1 VNVESPGLLFN
12 PTDPLCPQSHAE
24 DSFLDLLT
32 VTLGNLDRPVRGQFL
47 QKFFNSMAQVEL
59 TESFSLECWDQILS
73 RRLELAG
80 SLSRPISLSAAIVDV
95 LAGTKFLRVPILMEY
110 GELKKLQINA
120 ATDALTGLYNRRL
133 FDEYFSKELDRAK
146 RYRQQLAVLI
156 LDMHRFKE
164 VNDRFGHLVGD
175 QALQTAATTLRKTLR
190 TSDYAF
196 RIGGDEFALLL
207 PQSDPEHATALGRR
221 IRANYESATLP
232 LKLDKS
238 LVIDYGVSVF
248 PDDGDQ
254 KEVLLRLADER
265 LYQLKH
271 ATRNPAPSSR
281 VVRLET
287 AAVRPPAPLGMAAI
301 PDSLRIP
308 AVPASAPMGA
318 AAVPGSTR
326 PMSET
331 RKWER
336 VALFGAR
343 AYVVLVDE
351 TDKTARVVDLS
362 YGGVALLADSGTE
375 LPLTFQAVLHLPI
388 LPPVKVSLRRVNE
401 SRLAEGEPRLR
412 VGCALVRS

>member
-1 VNVESPGLLFN
+1 VNVESPSPLFS
-12 PTDPLCPQSHAE
+12 PTDPLRSQSNVE

-32 VTLGNLDRPVRGQFL
+32 ETLGNLDRPVRGQFL
-47 QKFFNSMAQVEL
+47 QKFFNSMAQVEM
-59 TESFSLECWDQILS
+59 TESLSLECWDQILS

-80 SLSRPISLSAAIVDV
+80 SLFKPISLKAAIVDV
-95 LAGTKFLRVPILMEY
+95 LGGTNFLRVPVLMEY

-133 FDEYFSKELDRAK
+133 FEEYFNKELNRAK
-146 RYRQQLAVLI
+146 RHHQQLAVLI
-156 LDMHRFKE
+156 MDMHRLKE
-164 VNDRFGHLVGD
+164 VNDRFGHLIGD

-207 PQSDPEHATALGRR
+207 PQSDREQATMLGRR
-221 IRANYESATLP
+221 FRANYESATVP
-232 LKLDKS
+232 LKLDF
-238 LVIDYGVSVF
+238 LLTLDYGVSVF

-265 LYQLKH
+265 LYQLKN

-281 VVRLET
+281 AVPLEP
-287 AAVRPPAPLGMAAI
+287 AAVRPPAPLEMAAI

-308 AVPASAPMGA
+308 AVPAPAPMM
-318 AAVPGSTR
+318 AVPAPGSTR
-326 PMSET
+326 PKSET

-336 VALFGAR
+336 VSLFGAR
-343 AYVVLVDE
+343 AYVVLAGDA
-351 TDKTARVVDLS
+351 DKTARVVDLS
-362 YGGVALLADSGTE
+362 YGGVALLADAGTE

-401 SRLAEGEPRLR
+401 SRLAEGEPHLR
-412 VGCALVRS
+412 VGCALIRR

>member
-1 VNVESPGLLFN
+1 MCWPGTN
-12 PTDPLCPQSHAE
+12 
-24 DSFLDLLT
+24 
-32 VTLGNLDRPVRGQFL
+32 
-47 QKFFNSMAQVEL
+47 
-59 TESFSLECWDQILS
+59 
-73 RRLELAG
+73 
-80 SLSRPISLSAAIVDV
+80 
-95 LAGTKFLRVPILMEY
+95 FLRVPILMEY
-110 GELKKLQINA
+110 GELKKMQINA

-133 FDEYFSKELDRAK
+133 FEEYFSKELDRAK

-156 LDMHRFKE
+156 LDMHHFKE
-164 VNDRFGHLVGD
+164 VNDRFGHSIGE
-175 QALQTAATTLRKTLR
+175 QALQTAAATLRKTLR

-207 PQSDPEHATALGRR
+207 PQADPEQATMLGRR
-221 IRANYESATLP
+221 IRANYESAILP
-232 LKLDKS
+232 LKLDNS

-265 LYQLKH
+265 LYQMKN

-281 VVRLET
+281 VVPLET

-308 AVPASAPMGA
+308 AVPAPAPVGA
-318 AAVPGSTR
+318 ATPSSTR

-331 RKWER
+331 RKWDR
-336 VALFGAR
+336 VSLFGAR
-343 AYVVLVDE
+343 ANVVLAGD

-362 YGGVALLADSGTE
+362 YGGVALLADAGTE

-388 LPPVKVSLRRVNE
+388 LLPVKVGLRRVNE
-401 SRLAEGEPRLR
+401 SRPSEGEPHLR
-412 VGCALVRS
+412 VGCALIRR

>member
-1 VNVESPGLLFN
+1 VNIEPPSSRFN
-12 PTDPLCPQSHAE
+12 PTDPLRSQSNAE
-24 DSFLDLLT
+24 DSFLDLLID
-32 VTLGNLDRPVRGQFL
+32 TLGNLDRPARGQFL

-59 TESFSLECWDQILS
+59 TESLSLECWDQILS

-80 SLSRPISLSAAIVDV
+80 SLSRPISLNAAIVDV
-95 LAGTKFLRVPILMEY
+95 LAGTNFLRVPILMEY

-133 FDEYFSKELDRAK
+133 FEEYFNKELDRAK

-156 LDMHRFKE
+156 LDMHHFKE
-164 VNDRFGHLVGD
+164 VNDRFGHLIGD
-175 QALQTAATTLRKTLR
+175 QALQAAAATLRKTLR

-207 PQSDPEHATALGRR
+207 PQSDPEQAITLGRR

-232 LKLDKS
+232 LKLDIP

-265 LYQLKH
+265 LYQLKN

-281 VVRLET
+281 VVPLET

-301 PDSLRIP
+301 PDSLRNS
-308 AVPASAPMGA
+308 AVPAPAPMGA

-336 VALFGAR
+336 VSLFGAR
-343 AYVVLVDE
+343 AYVVLAGE

-362 YGGVALLADSGTE
+362 YGGVALLADAGTE

-388 LPPVKVSLRRVNE
+388 LLPVKVSLRRVNE
-401 SRLAEGEPRLR
+401 SRFSDGEPRLR
-412 VGCALVRS
+412 VGCALVGR